1 MKFTVNLW
9 GTLYLWG
16 YKNFKNEIPLTK
28 YVTNYIL
35 KEANIYI
42 NIGDLNRYEESISYF
57 DVESYSLHPHLGKKD
72 LGCFFPTHQLYA
84 AASFT
89 PCGLSGF
96 LGFFREE
103 ELEMIPIASSW
114 TQWVR

>member
-42 NIGDLNRYEESISYF
+42 NIGDLNRYEEAF
-57 DVESYSLHPHLGKKD
+57 HTLMWKV
-72 LGCFFPTHQLYA
+72 
-84 AASFT
+84 T
-89 PCGLSGF
+89 PFIL
-96 LGFFREE
+96 
-103 ELEMIPIASSW
+103 I
-114 TQWVR
+114 